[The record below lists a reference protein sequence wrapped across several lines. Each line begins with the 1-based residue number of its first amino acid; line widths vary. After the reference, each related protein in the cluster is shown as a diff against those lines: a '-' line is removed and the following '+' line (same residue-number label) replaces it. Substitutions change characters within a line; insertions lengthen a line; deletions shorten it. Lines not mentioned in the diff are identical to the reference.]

1 MEYKEVIRSKNKI
14 LSWTL
19 LISILLR
26 CVVNAVYVGFQMVI
40 GLTVVGIVLTVV
52 LLLLAKKLNPFVMM
66 YLMVLLLTGISIAC
80 MVAFPC
86 TTNYL
91 MFFLAIFMIVLY
103 EDIRPIAMQC
113 VFSAVCM
120 VVFYYRY
127 TQFLVDTWSP
137 DAMAMCVVYIVS
149 GMLVFWS
156 LCRLTQKQF
165 KSLRQVND
173 ESSAAKERAEELL
186 NEIGKSVGVLGHTS
200 GKINESITVTEEI
213 SRQIA
218 VATGDV
224 AKRAT
229 DEVSAT
235 ETIRR
240 MVQDG
245 VSQIQGVSDAS
256 VVMAEASNAT
266 NSSVAEGGTMVH
278 ALNTQMTELNEK
290 MNNVVDSIHE
300 LKEENERIVQIL
312 ATLDEITSQTN
323 LLSLNAS
330 IEAAR
335 AGEHGRGFAVVASE
349 IRNLSE
355 NSAHFT
361 EQIHEIL
368 NGIQNKTDMVCNDI
382 SVGQESVKKCAVHV
396 EQVDLS
402 FRDISDNTEKVLS
415 QAREIEDRSKS
426 LEDLLGRTL
435 EDVNYISENV
445 RSTSDA
451 MEKIASGIVN
461 LNGNIDT
468 VVSGY
473 NDINEIT
480 NSLVSASD
488 R

>member
-1 MEYKEVIRSKNKI
+1 MEYKEVIRSKNRI

-26 CVVNAVYVGFQMVI
+26 CVVNAIFVGFQMVI
-40 GLTVVGIVLTVV
+40 GLTAVGIVLTVA
-52 LLLLAKKLNPFVMM
+52 LLLLAKKLNPFIMM

-91 MFFLAIFMIVLY
+91 MFFLAVFMIVLY
-103 EDIRPIAMQC
+103 EDIRPIALQC
-113 VFSAVCM
+113 ILSAVCM

-127 TQFLVDTWSP
+127 TQQLADTWSP
-137 DAMAMCVVYIVS
+137 DAMAMCVVYIAS

-165 KSLRQVND
+165 HSLRQIND
-173 ESSAAKERAEELL
+173 ESSAAKERAEQLL
-186 NEIGKSVGVLGHTS
+186 NEISKSVGVLDHTS
-200 GKINESITVTEEI
+200 NKINESITVTGEI
-213 SRQIA
+213 SHQIA

-224 AKRAT
+224 AKRTT

-235 ETIRR
+235 ETIRK

-245 VSQIQGVSDAS
+245 VAQIQEVSDAS
-256 VVMAEASNAT
+256 GVMAEASNAT
-266 NSSVAEGGTMVH
+266 GSRVAEGGNMVR
-278 ALNTQMTELNEK
+278 ALNAQMSELNEK
-290 MNNVVDSIHE
+290 MDNVAESIQE
-300 LKEENERIVQIL
+300 LREENGRIVQIL

-335 AGEHGRGFAVVASE
+335 AGEQGRGFAVVASA
-349 IRNLSE
+349 IRDLSSD
-355 NSAHFT
+355 SAHFT

-368 NGIQNKTDMVCNDI
+368 DGIQNKTDMVCKDI
-382 SVGQESVKKCAVHV
+382 SVGQESVSKCAAHV
-396 EQVDLS
+396 EQVDFS
-402 FRDISDNTEKVLS
+402 FRNISDNTERVLS
-415 QAREIEDRSKS
+415 QAREIENRSKS

-445 RSTSDA
+445 KSTSDA
-451 MEKIASGIVN
+451 MEKIASGITD
-461 LNGNIDT
+461 LNENIDT

-480 NSLVSASD
+480 NSLVKASD
-488 R
+488 

>member
-26 CVVNAVYVGFQMVI
+26 CVVNAVFTGIQMVI
-40 GLTVVGIVLTVV
+40 GLTAVGLVLTVI
-52 LLLLAKKLNPFVMM
+52 LLLLARKLNPFVMM

-91 MFFLAIFMIVLY
+91 MFFLAVFMIVLY
-103 EDIRPIAMQC
+103 EDIRPITMQC
-113 VFSAVCM
+113 VFSAICM

-165 KSLRQVND
+165 QSLRQVND
-173 ESSAAKERAEELL
+173 ESSAAKEKAEQLL
-186 NEIGKSVGVLGHTS
+186 NEIGKSVGVLDHTS

-224 AKRAT
+224 AKRTT

-256 VVMAEASNAT
+256 GVMAEASNAT
-266 NSSVAEGGTMVH
+266 NSRVAEGGTMVH

-290 MNNVVDSIHE
+290 MNNVADSIQE
-300 LKEENERIVQIL
+300 LKEENEKIVQIL

-368 NGIQNKTDMVCNDI
+368 NGIQSKTDMVCNDI
-382 SVGQESVKKCAVHV
+382 SIGQESVTKCAAHV

-402 FRDISDNTEKVLS
+402 FRNISDNTEKVLS

-445 RSTSDA
+445 KSTSDA

>member
-1 MEYKEVIRSKNKI
+1 MEYKEVIRSKNRI

-26 CVVNAVYVGFQMVI
+26 CVVNAIFVGFQMVI
-40 GLTVVGIVLTVV
+40 GLTAVGIVLTVA
-52 LLLLAKKLNPFVMM
+52 LLLLAKKLNPFIMM

-91 MFFLAIFMIVLY
+91 MFFLAVFMIVLY
-103 EDIRPIAMQC
+103 EDIRPIALQC
-113 VFSAVCM
+113 ILSAVCM

-127 TQFLVDTWSP
+127 TQQLADTWSP

-165 KSLRQVND
+165 QSLRQIND
-173 ESSAAKERAEELL
+173 ESSAAKERAEQLL
-186 NEIGKSVGVLGHTS
+186 NEISKSVGVLDHTS
-200 GKINESITVTEEI
+200 NKINESITVTGEV

-235 ETIRR
+235 ETIRK

-245 VSQIQGVSDAS
+245 VAQIQEVSNAS
-256 VVMAEASNAT
+256 GVMAEASNAT
-266 NSSVAEGGTMVH
+266 GSRVSEGGNMVR

-290 MNNVVDSIHE
+290 MDNIAESIQE
-300 LKEENERIVQIL
+300 LREENGKIVQIL

-335 AGEHGRGFAVVASE
+335 AGEQGRGFAVVASA
-349 IRNLSE
+349 IRDLSSD
-355 NSAHFT
+355 SAHFT

-368 NGIQNKTDMVCNDI
+368 DGIQNKTDMVCKDI
-382 SVGQESVKKCAVHV
+382 SVGQESVSKCAAHV
-396 EQVDLS
+396 EQVDFS
-402 FRDISDNTEKVLS
+402 FRNISDNTERVLS
-415 QAREIEDRSKS
+415 QAREIENRSKS

-445 RSTSDA
+445 KSTSDA
-451 MEKIASGIVN
+451 MEKIASGITD
-461 LNGNIDT
+461 LNENIDM

-480 NSLVSASD
+480 NSLVKASD
-488 R
+488 